1 MLKTILEK
9 VTPKTNNKNQKPLV
23 QKNQNYSTLIENF
36 KKEISIQS

>member
-9 VTPKTNNKNQKPLV
+9 VTPKTSNKNQKSLV
-23 QKNQNYSTLIENF
+23 RKNQNYSTLIENF